1 MIPGRWIVNRR
12 ARAWVFIPLAAA
24 AACVCWAAFSPV
36 STTKTRD
43 ELFAIPEGTWARRMS
58 GDQVDIL
65 PSRIR
70 LTLGIKDVLLLRNL
84 DSVPQTFGPTLL
96 MPGQSFRLPFEVAS
110 EYQFACS
117 AHSSGQMTIIV
128 DPFPASPW
136 ARLGWRGRQLID
148 SIGHLDKTT

>member
-1 MIPGRWIVNRR
+1 MNKR
-12 ARAWVFIPLAAA
+12 ARAWFLIPLVVS
-24 AACVCWAAFSPV
+24 AACVGWAAFSPV
-36 STTKTRD
+36 KVPATRD

-58 GDQVDIL
+58 GDLVDIL

-70 LTLGIKDVLLLRNL
+70 LTLGLNDVLLLRNL

-96 MPGQSFRLPFEVAS
+96 MPGQSFRLPFELAS

-128 DPFPASPW
+128 DPYPASPL
-136 ARLGWRGRQLID
+136 AKIGWRAKKLMD
-148 SIGHLDKTT
+148 SIRHLNKTT